1 MIVTARRCLRALPEP
16 VASNITPVKPTT
28 DVLATLFGVVV
39 ESLSQAGRLAP
50 NHSMPH
56 GPAPF

>member
-1 MIVTARRCLRALPEP
+1 MIVTARRCLRAMPEP

-50 NHSMPH
+50 H
-56 GPAPF
+56 